1 MNLVRRLLFV
11 VVASQSVA
19 VVSGGAAQAQAPI
32 RIGASVSTTGS
43 FAALGQNQFRGY
55 QLCVQRANDKGGVLG
70 RKIELVTEDD
80 KSDPKTAAQIY
91 ERLITDKKVDAILG
105 PYGSAG
111 AEAAAEVSEKHR
123 MPMISPLASTSA
135 IYKKGRKYVFMVLS
149 PAETY
154 LEGLLDLAARRG
166 LKTVA
171 VIHED
176 TLFPKTAAAGAVEFA
191 KRKGLNVVLNEAYPK
206 GTKDFAALL
215 TKVRAANP
223 DVLAGGTYFEDAV
236 AITRQMKEL
245 DVNPRVFGVTV
256 GADLPKFHETL
267 GKSADFVFG
276 STQWDPG
283 LITLRAGGLV
293 PVGRQYPGAKEFV
306 EDHQRAFP
314 GADLSYHSAAGYS
327 GCEILHEAIRRAG
340 SLNGDK
346 VRAEILKLEMNTVF
360 GPFRVD
366 AGGFQVGHKALMIQW
381 QDGRKAIV
389 APEEL
394 AADKPRVPT
403 PPWNKRP

>member
-1 MNLVRRLLFV
+1 MKQTDRLLLSLV
-11 VVASQSVA
+11 VTTAVVAVFGS
-19 VVSGGAAQAQAPI
+19 AAQAQAPI
-32 RIGASVSTTGS
+32 RIGASVSSTGS
-43 FAALGQNQFRGY
+43 FAALGQNQYRGY
-55 QLCVQRANDKGGVLG
+55 QLCVKRANEKGGLLG

-80 KSDPKTAAQIY
+80 HSDPKVAVQIY
-91 ERLITDKKVDAILG
+91 ERLITEKKVDAILG
-105 PYGSAG
+105 PYGSSG
-111 AEAAAEVSEKHR
+111 AEAVAEVSEKHR
-123 MPMISPLASTSA
+123 FPMVAPLAATSA

-154 LEGLLDLAARRG
+154 LEGLLELAAKRG

-176 TLFPKTAAAGAVEFA
+176 TLFPKAAAAGAVELA
-191 KRKGLNVVLNEAYPK
+191 KRKGLTVVLNEAYPK
-206 GTKDFAALL
+206 GTKDFGALVA
-215 TKVRAANP
+215 KVRAANP

-236 AITRQMKEL
+236 AITSQLKAQN
-245 DVNPRVFGVTV
+245 VNPRMFGVTV

-267 GKSADFVFG
+267 GKSAEFVFG
-276 STQWDPG
+276 ATQWDPG

-306 EDHQRAFP
+306 EDHEKTFP

-340 SLNGDK
+340 SLDGEK
-346 VRAEILKLEMNTVF
+346 VRVAILKLEMNTVF

-366 AGGFQVGHKALMIQW
+366 AGGFQTGHKALTIQW
-381 QDGRKAIV
+381 QDGKKAIV

-394 AADKPRVPT
+394 AADKPRIPT
-403 PPWNKRP
+403 PEWSKRP

>member
-1 MNLVRRLLFV
+1 MHQPYRLLL
-11 VVASQSVA
+11 SA
-19 VVSGGAAQAQAPI
+19 VVCGALTAAFFTTARAQAPI
-32 RIGASVSTTGS
+32 RIGASVSSTGS

-55 QLCVQRANDKGGVLG
+55 QLCVKRANEKGGVLG

-80 KSDPKTAAQIY
+80 KSDPKTAVQIY
-91 ERLITDKKVDAILG
+91 ERLVTEKKVDAILG
-105 PYGSAG
+105 PYGSSA
-111 AEAAAEVSEKHR
+111 AEAVAEVSEKHA
-123 MPMISPLASTSA
+123 MPMIAPLASTSA

-154 LEGLLDLAARRG
+154 LEGLLDLAAKRG

-176 TLFPKTAAAGAVEFA
+176 TLFPKAAAAGAVEFA
-191 KRKGLNVVLNEAYPK
+191 KRKGLTVVLNEAYPK
-206 GTKDFAALL
+206 GTKDFSALL
-215 TKVRAANP
+215 AKVRAANP

-245 DVNPRVFGVTV
+245 NVNPRMFGVTV

-267 GKSADFVFG
+267 GKSAEFVFG

-283 LITLRAGGLV
+283 LITLRAGSLI
-293 PVGRQYPGAKEFV
+293 PVARQYPGAKEFV
-306 EDHQRAFP
+306 EDHEKAFP

-327 GCEILHEAIRRAG
+327 GCEILHESIRRAG
-340 SLNGDK
+340 SLDGEK
-346 VRAEILKLEMNTVF
+346 VRAALLKLEMNTVF

-366 AGGFQVGHKALMIQW
+366 AGGFQIGHKALMIQW
-381 QDGRKAIV
+381 QDGRKVIV

-394 AADKPRVPT
+394 AADRPRIPT
-403 PPWNKRP
+403 PEWSKRP